1 MKNKLWKGLKPKILK
16 NNKENNLFFSKS
28 EENPKISWRFR
39 DFFISLPSLNI
50 IERFAPGAVK
60 DARVTTQGIF
70 YVHTSET
77 CQRSHYT
84 NSGGHPVDI
93 SPRTKSMMFSDR
105 EGCRFLCLIGEGAPR
120 REAGGNKREVRKDP
134 YPKAWPAFLSWG
146 ECSGREAEL
155 EDEP

>member
-1 MKNKLWKGLKPKILK
+1 MFDVIFLVHACKIT
-16 NNKENNLFFSKS
+16 FFFAKQQTFSR
-28 EENPKISWRFR
+28 ISLEVR
-39 DFFISLPSLNI
+39 DFFVPLPSLNV

-60 DARVTTQGIF
+60 DARVMTQGIF
-70 YVHTSET
+70 YVHTFET

-93 SPRTKSMMFSDR
+93 SPRTKSITFSDR

-120 REAGGNKREVRKDP
+120 REAGDNHAGVRKGP
-134 YPKAWPAFLSWG
+134 HPKAWPAFLPGG

-155 EDEP
+155 G

>member
-1 MKNKLWKGLKPKILK
+1 
-16 NNKENNLFFSKS
+16 
-28 EENPKISWRFR
+28 
-39 DFFISLPSLNI
+39 
-50 IERFAPGAVK
+50 
-60 DARVTTQGIF
+60 
-70 YVHTSET
+70 
-77 CQRSHYT
+77 
-84 NSGGHPVDI
+84 
-93 SPRTKSMMFSDR
+93 MMFSDR